1 MQTKFSALVGCPVT
15 VEVVKEHRDFFRVR
29 ATVAPLAS
37 NTIIQPGSYVLFELT
52 TDTEQ
57 LAEELYK
64 EALLKVRE
72 LYLWLKDMEGRG

>member
-1 MQTKFSALVGCPVT
+1 MQTKFRAPIGCPVT
-15 VEVVKEHRDFFRVR
+15 VEIVKGRRDFFSVR

-37 NTIIQPGSYVLFELT
+37 DTIIRPALYVLFELT
-52 TDTEQ
+52 ADTEQ

-72 LYLWLKDMEGRG
+72 LYLWLKDMEGCG